1 MTVRLP
7 VAALPDPVA
16 RLHRKGAPRLDLVG
30 QRGGNSSGK
39 FYFTPDI
46 ADIAAGW
53 TETRS
58 VKNKEQKWEFQ
69 MIKEVNATSPFGILG
84 INSDDRSQ
92 FINLGPFRWCAH
104 TYWHV
109 MRQGVGCDR
118 YRTPTTRFNQSSP
131 VLDRSASPRKP
142 GSTARTNHQDRPRSS
157 DRSQRFPR
165 IRWPRI
171 SARRDRPPNDR
182 RAHFHMILRSNP
194 GAHIHVIFGGATT
207 SC

>member
-1 MTVRLP
+1 MTVCLP

-30 QRGGNSSGK
+30 QWGGTSSGK

-58 VKNKEQKWEFQ
+58 VKNRDRKWEFQ

-92 FINLGPFRWCAH
+92 FINLEPFHWCAQR
-104 TYWHV
+104 YWHV
-109 MRQGVGCDR
+109 MRQGVGRDR
-118 YRTPTTRFNQSSP
+118 YRTPTTGINSSSP
-131 VLDRSASPRKP
+131 MLDRSVSPRKRD
-142 GSTARTNHQDRPRSS
+142 SSARTNLQNRPRSS
-157 DRSQRFPR
+157 DRSQRFQR
-165 IRWPRI
+165 IRRRRI
-171 SARRDRPPNDR
+171 SARMDRPPNDR
-182 RAHFHMILRSNP
+182 RAHFHIILRSNP
-194 GAHIHVIFGGATT
+194 GTHIHIIFGGATT